1 MSDVTKKTG
10 NIAGAQAAIFLAP
23 ISKDYFAFIGFFICW
38 FYSLS

>member
-1 MSDVTKKTG
+1 MSDITKKTG

-38 FYSLS
+38 F